1 MNHLYDLDSFE
12 NARSLFE
19 QIERDYIMSA
29 KDVPVIS
36 NHLEEY
42 FELKENGSSP
52 AISEKW
58 AEISKILDT
67 FDMKVKEQFDN
78 IES

>member
-19 QIERDYIMSA
+19 QIEKDYIMSA
-29 KDVPVIS
+29 QDVPLIS
-36 NHLEEY
+36 HHLAEY

-52 AISEKW
+52 ASAEKW

-67 FDMKVKEQFDN
+67 FNMKVKEQFDN
-78 IES
+78 AGS